1 LYRESGLQS
10 VQFLVAVFEFV
21 LLIFSLS
28 VHECAHA
35 WTASYLGDQTARL
48 QGRVT
53 LNPAYHVDPI
63 GTLLFPGL
71 MIFGPLLGLSMF
83 GGMLVG
89 WAKPTPVITR
99 NFTKIRRDDN
109 LTTLAGP
116 ASNLLIALIALL
128 VLTTISLIVPGGH
141 ELVMFTFTRGI
152 PEGMTSALPALVLLA
167 ILAIEI
173 NLSLF
178 FFNLFPIPPL
188 DGSRLVRNILPY
200 NAMQVY
206 DRIPI
211 WISYLIMMFVGGYVM
226 RLLLNPALTMVY
238 FVLRLV

>member
-1 LYRESGLQS
+1 LQS
-10 VQFLVAVFEFV
+10 VRFLIAVFEFV

-53 LNPAYHVDPI
+53 LNPTYHIDPI

-71 MIFGPLLGLSMF
+71 VIFGPFLGLNFFS
-83 GGMLVG
+83 GLLVG

-99 NFTKIRRDDN
+99 NFRKIVRDDN

-116 ASNLLIALIALL
+116 ASNLLIAFVAFLLL
-128 VLTTISLIVPGGH
+128 VVISLAVPGGH
-141 ELVMFTFTRGI
+141 ALVVSTFSG
-152 PEGMTSALPALVLLA
+152 GMAIALPTGLEALVLLA
-167 ILAIEI
+167 VLAIEI
-173 NLSLF
+173 NFSLF
-178 FFNLFPIPPL
+178 FFNLLPIPPL
-188 DGSRLVRNILPY
+188 DGSRLVRNLLPY
-200 NAMQVY
+200 NAVQVY

-211 WISYLIMMFVGGYVM
+211 WVSYLFMIFVGGFIL
-226 RLLLNPALTMVY
+226 RLLIGPALAV
-238 FVLRLV
+238 VEVALRLV